1 MREIFKNFTF
11 IFFLL
16 SSNIIFS
23 FGWNQEIKENDSINV
38 EKYIN
43 HIKTLNYISR
53 KNASN
58 PYFLDLAYKYSDS
71 ILLIES
77 NNEFA
82 LNTKINIDLTRSTI
96 ENNVVNKFNL
106 FEFYSGIPNYY
117 GFVDDPIEYA
127 YDEAIEKLINTRYIK
142 LHNGPLSDGNIT
154 SILIRENCGDE
165 MFEIVNQTLV
175 LNTNHHILQK
185 DELIEVFGKEKTNQI
200 INGNFD
206 KSEIEKLTKE
216 LKLERLG
223 IFKVNDLDIVNNEI
237 WFVQIDFSTFID
249 NEFTEAIF
257 EKGVSID
264 KRDINFLN
272 LVGILF
278 LNLFL
283 AFYLYL
289 ILSNTQFAFSSDNKR
304 NLFNKLVFSFLKGL
318 GRASGQILAANYLFW
333 KSIFPI
339 LPNIKSFINTFGDG
353 FNLAIRW
360 LQYLITPIILSSLM
374 IFATSFV
381 VPNPE
386 EHFLELNVIVWFI
399 SSILLISFFPL
410 IINLF
415 IVNRLSIDG
424 FHTKY
429 GYQDFIAISLF
440 ATQIPFIIFYY
451 IKFGLPDYSGVL
463 FEGNGGYFEL
473 TLNSFL
479 LSIIIGNAFYEY
491 SSKRKSKFDNKQALV
506 GLGIG
511 IVATIYVNGLLVMG
525 VGGDSMLIYGTPIL
539 IICLVINNFLE
550 KNYLRKE
557 RENLI
562 RFENKSND
570 KWGFVEKVIN
580 VKNKIFN
587 SIVSDK
593 NNALNLYIINANQ
606 GIGKTRALNEVKK
619 EFNKNGWLWFY
630 GDCDEIQSESSV
642 AFEPILQA
650 FGSLLNKEKLSD
662 RSEEIDTITSKI
674 VNTALDSTVGINLI
688 SEFKNNSESSIKNI
702 CLEITEKLNS
712 LNQKIVIAI
721 EDLHWID
728 SDSFSF
734 LKELIKTVNR
744 YDTLRKNIIFILTL
758 RSNFNNDRGINYK
771 KLINEI
777 NQLNEETENQVSYK
791 DLISNKDFIINDFLL
806 ELYNLNDD
814 LANSIQLSK
823 SSVDELNKIFN
834 KLISIN
840 LDKDLNVTPL
850 YILNNIKKWID
861 NGTLKLSQD
870 GYILSKSIQIDEMPN
885 FDQIDSF
892 YHDIFDSFDKKWIR
906 LLESATIIGNKFD
919 ADVLSQ
925 VWEYNL
931 LEVLAFLE
939 EAVEKELVVDLSE
952 EDNFYEFKDQRI
964 VSAIKSYFKNDL
976 IQFRGEK
983 QIIIEYNKRYLFLV
997 KDIIDKPEKFDIE
1010 EVVKVT
1016 KRIISL
1022 RFLEKYSLKL
1032 DKLILDIVL
1041 RYLYYKQIEK
1051 LKVFGKYLT
1060 EQDVETIGNL
1070 IIDVSVIS
1078 DSFEATNEIKKE
1090 IVNRVKDDIKNFN
1103 KISLE
1108 KNQDYKCIHDLKL
1121 IILLQSIYGQI
1132 KEINVD
1138 YGFKDLD
1145 WSSFQYE
1152 YLTKILISK
1161 LNGLSLLFYLNKHY
1175 IKLKN
1180 LTVFDTSVEFGKKDA
1195 WYIYNAKTIN
1205 EIDLKI
1211 NEIKKEFIN
1220 CNKYKNIEIEHELF
1234 KLRKE
1239 IFSSKS
1245 FRKDG
1250 HMVFVDK
1257 SLNSYALD
1265 EFLSEEE
1272 SDEHIK
1278 PIFNFPDKRIE
1289 EVEIDKKLAKEINL
1303 SLILQNKKKRYD
1315 TLFEIIIESDNL
1327 LLLDICLRDFISFA
1341 ILELEDDELAIEYF
1355 RKYHEKMVK
1364 NNNINELWI
1373 NRFLQFLNTLSIDL
1387 DKHHGD
1393 HGLSLISDPKSDLTF
1408 TLNKNITENSE
1419 GKLGVGILY
1428 MIEYTEEVDIKFKE
1442 AEVYLSKVIESS
1454 TLSDI
1459 SQLFLDQRKNFIV
1472 RFRISDL
1479 NKLIHDFKF
1488 KLVRTYSNTHKY
1500 YTNFLKEIANDLALN
1515 NLFNESNK
1523 ELFEL
1528 IEIRK
1533 KFFAKNKRLSLNQSQ
1548 NLDIRNVLYQISRNY
1563 LKLGDL
1569 QQSLNYILKS
1579 INEHSNKFKEWE
1591 DNASKGYESFG
1602 WKLEKN
1608 KLIPNG
1614 NKKEELY
1621 VFGGEMKPLLIKWAS
1636 LYLQLA
1642 RIYSLK
1648 KEYLKSN
1655 EAFNDSLIY
1664 IFEKVLH
1671 IDYNLIQLEKGI
1683 NMYKFNKSESI
1694 KIIKEAIKKLDK
1706 KSIPKE
1712 QIKMWNSN
1720 EEYINSIL
1728 ERGKEIINK

>member
-1 MREIFKNFTF
+1 MGDIFKNFTF
-11 IFFLL
+11 IFFRL
-16 SSNIIFS
+16 SSNLIFS
-23 FGWNQEIKENDSINV
+23 FGWNQETKKNDSINV
-38 EKYIN
+38 KKYIN

-71 ILLIES
+71 ILSIES

-96 ENNVVNKFNL
+96 ENNVVNKFKL

-272 LVGILF
+272 LFGILF

-289 ILSNTQFAFSSDNKR
+289 ILSNTQFSFSSDNKR
-304 NLFNKLVFSFLKGL
+304 NLFNKLVFSFYKGF

-339 LPNIKSFINTFGDG
+339 LPNIKSFINNFGDG

-360 LQYLITPIILSSLM
+360 LQYLTTPIILSSLM

-386 EHFLELNVIVWFI
+386 EHFLELNVIIWFI

-440 ATQIPFIIFYY
+440 ATQIPFIIFHY

-506 GLGIG
+506 SLGIG

-525 VGGDSMLIYGTPIL
+525 VGGNSMLIYGTPIL

-550 KNYLRKE
+550 RNYLRKE

-570 KWGFVEKVIN
+570 EWGFVEKVIDI
-580 VKNKIFN
+580 KNKIFN
-587 SIVSDK
+587 SIISNK
-593 NNALNLYIINANQ
+593 NNRLNLYIINANQ

-619 EFNKNGWLWFY
+619 VFNENSWLWFY

-662 RSEEIDTITSKI
+662 RSEEIDSITSKI
-674 VNTALDSTVGINLI
+674 VNTALDSTVGINPI
-688 SEFKNNSESSIKNI
+688 SEFKKNSESSIKNI

-712 LNQKIVIAI
+712 LNQKIVIVI

-734 LKELIKTVNR
+734 LIEFIKTVNR
-744 YDTLRKNIIFILTL
+744 YDSLRKNIIFILSL
-758 RSNFNNDRGINYK
+758 RSNFNNDRGVNYE

-777 NQLNEETENQVSYK
+777 NQLNEETENKVSYR
-791 DLISNKDFIINDFLL
+791 DLISSSDFIINDFLL
-806 ELYNLNDD
+806 ELYNINKDQ
-814 LANSIQLSK
+814 ANSIQLSK
-823 SSVDELNKIFN
+823 SSIDELNKIFN
-834 KLISIN
+834 QLISIN
-840 LDKDLNVTPL
+840 QDKDLNVTPL
-850 YILNNIKKWID
+850 YILTNIKKWID
-861 NGTLKLSQD
+861 NETLKLSQE

-885 FDQIDSF
+885 FDEIDSF
-892 YHDIFDSFDKKWIR
+892 YHNIFDSFDKKWIR

-919 ADVLSQ
+919 ADILSQ
-925 VWEYNL
+925 VWAYNL

-939 EAVEKELVVDLSE
+939 EAVKKDIVIDLSDQ
-952 EDNFYEFKDQRI
+952 DNFYEFKDQRI

-983 QIIIEYNKRYLFLV
+983 QIIIEYNKRYLSLV
-997 KDIIDKPEKFDIE
+997 KETIEQPEKFDIDD
-1010 EVVKVT
+1010 VIKVT

-1032 DKLILDIVL
+1032 DKLILEIVL
-1041 RYLYYKQIEK
+1041 RYLYLNQIEK
-1051 LKVFGKYLT
+1051 LKVFGKYLVSK
-1060 EQDVETIGNL
+1060 EINDIGNL
-1070 IIDVSVIS
+1070 IVDLSMIVDKFETTDDKKKIIKENIEEEQDIFQKIPLEYKNKTTILNDLRLLTMLVGDMFIWHKS
-1078 DSFEATNEIKKE
+1078 DLKYIYFDLI
-1090 IVNRVKDDIKNFN
+1090 N
-1103 KISLE
+1103 KIE
-1108 KNQDYKCIHDLKL
+1108 
-1121 IILLQSIYGQI
+1121 
-1132 KEINVD
+1132 
-1138 YGFKDLD
+1138 
-1145 WSSFQYE
+1145 
-1152 YLTKILISK
+1152 
-1161 LNGLSLLFYLNKHY
+1161 GLSLLFL
-1175 IKLKN
+1175 IK
-1180 LTVFDTSVEFGKKDA
+1180 
-1195 WYIYNAKTIN
+1195 
-1205 EIDLKI
+1205 
-1211 NEIKKEFIN
+1211 EIKKSSGYITMAEANKSDLKYFFDKIKIN
-1220 CNKYKNIEIEHELF
+1220 LINTDYEIISEIELELIQISELVND
-1234 KLRKE
+1234 KLFSNSKE
-1239 IFSSKS
+1239 IE
-1245 FRKDG
+1245 
-1250 HMVFVDK
+1250 
-1257 SLNSYALD
+1257 N
-1265 EFLSEEE
+1265 SEEE
-1272 SDEHIK
+1272 
-1278 PIFNFPDKRIE
+1278 
-1289 EVEIDKKLAKEINL
+1289 EVSHEQYIIDKYDKLFEKIIEIKNIQL
-1303 SLILQNKKKRYD
+1303 LHECLKNFMFFSNKKLQKPDLSIKYFKKYNLLMFKDDNPTELWIYFFLEFILSSTCNCRKGLYKSNCGCD
-1315 TLFEIIIESDNL
+1315 KTGEIFIKDNPDDAKKGFEISKEYLSKIIENSTVSEISNL
-1327 LLLDICLRDFISFA
+1327 FFEAKKLFLISTKNY
-1341 ILELEDDELAIEYF
+1341 IELELLYDYQKIKIIKTYSTESSKYEKFLVDSGNEFENLKLHNKAIEYF
-1355 RKYHEKMVK
+1355 
-1364 NNNINELWI
+1364 L
-1373 NRFLQFLNTLSIDL
+1373 FSIKSL
-1387 DKHHGD
+1387 DERTG
-1393 HGLSLISDPKSDLTF
+1393 
-1408 TLNKNITENSE
+1408 
-1419 GKLGVGILY
+1419 
-1428 MIEYTEEVDIKFKE
+1428 
-1442 AEVYLSKVIESS
+1442 
-1454 TLSDI
+1454 
-1459 SQLFLDQRKNFIV
+1459 NF
-1472 RFRISDL
+1472 FRISQRYYSLARNFKEINNIKSSEKNILCALDNCKKDFSIKPPRGWDFIKDELIALEKDKKVLFLFGSESRGWKIKAPIRNYSRIIRFYATILFDKKEFEFANSMYESAL
-1479 NKLIHDFKF
+1479 NYMFEDYEYTQYNITNLRRGVNLFQINKRKSKKLI
-1488 KLVRTYSNTHKY
+1488 
-1500 YTNFLKEIANDLALN
+1500 
-1515 NLFNESNK
+1515 
-1523 ELFEL
+1523 
-1528 IEIRK
+1528 
-1533 KFFAKNKRLSLNQSQ
+1533 
-1548 NLDIRNVLYQISRNY
+1548 
-1563 LKLGDL
+1563 
-1569 QQSLNYILKS
+1569 
-1579 INEHSNKFKEWE
+1579 
-1591 DNASKGYESFG
+1591 
-1602 WKLEKN
+1602 
-1608 KLIPNG
+1608 
-1614 NKKEELY
+1614 
-1621 VFGGEMKPLLIKWAS
+1621 
-1636 LYLQLA
+1636 
-1642 RIYSLK
+1642 
-1648 KEYLKSN
+1648 
-1655 EAFNDSLIY
+1655 NDS
-1664 IFEKVLH
+1664 
-1671 IDYNLIQLEKGI
+1671 
-1683 NMYKFNKSESI
+1683 
-1694 KIIKEAIKKLDK
+1694 IKKLEENMIPENDK
-1706 KSIPKE
+1706 SFYELYKTE
-1712 QIKMWNSN
+1712 
-1720 EEYINSIL
+1720 IL
-1728 ERGKEIINK
+1728 DIVKKAKEIIK